1 MDAFF
6 ESVYR
11 VVGRIPYGR
20 VASYG
25 QVALLAGN
33 PRAAR
38 QVGRAMRVCPD
49 DLPWQRVVKADG
61 TIAGGLHAAH
71 RRGML
76 EAEGVPMVFWVDDAG
91 LPLAM
96 ESEGG
101 DGLSLRYRF
110 EFDVALPAG
119 YLSSEVPDG
128 YTLAEPDPH

>member
-76 EAEGVPMVFWVDDAG
+76 EAEGVPF
-91 LPLAM
+91 LP
-96 ESEGG
+96 
-101 DGLSLRYRF
+101 DGRVN
-110 EFDVALPAG
+110 VALCRWTPREDAK
-119 YLSSEVPDG
+119 
-128 YTLAEPDPH
+128 EPE